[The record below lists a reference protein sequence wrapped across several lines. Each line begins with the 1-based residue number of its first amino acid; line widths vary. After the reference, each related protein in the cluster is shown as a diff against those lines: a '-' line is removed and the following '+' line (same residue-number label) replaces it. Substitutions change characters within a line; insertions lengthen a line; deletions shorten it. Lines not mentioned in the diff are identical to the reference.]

1 MQKITVDLDNES
13 IFIGENQVDKPQGIN
28 DEITLT
34 GRVSGKLFDAEGNL
48 KQEIEISNLVTTVGK
63 NWLAKKL
70 AQESANEMTH
80 MAVGTSATAP
90 AVGNTTLAGSE
101 LGRVAFASK
110 TRTGNAVAIVAT
122 FPAGTA
128 TGTLNEAGI
137 FDGSSGTEMLARVTF
152 GGAVTKGALDSFQVT
167 WTITMS

>member
-1 MQKITVDLDNES
+1 MPEITVDLENDC
-13 IFIGENQVDKPQGIN
+13 IFIGEKPVETPKGPN
-28 DEITLT
+28 DTITLK
-34 GRVSGKLFDAEGNL
+34 GQVNGKLFNEAGEL
-48 KQEIEISNLVTTVGK
+48 IQEIDINNLVTTVGK

-90 AVGNTTLAGSE
+90 AIGQTSLIGTE

-110 TRTGNAVAIVAT
+110 VRTANAVAIVAT

-152 GGAVTKGALDSFQVT
+152 GGAVTKGASDSFQVT